1 MRKKGITKNRREN
14 NKRRRPRGK
23 QDNNDSDQSSELG
36 GQGSDNDMRA
46 EVDLN
51 AISGS
56 AGIFKA
62 ESIQEGLQLEQ
73 NPEKTTEEPDKGEK
87 DLE

>member
-1 MRKKGITKNRREN
+1 MDNDKSKK
-14 NKRRRPRGK
+14 PRIKSGGL
-23 QDNNDSDQSSELG
+23 DDSEKSSELG

-56 AGIFKA
+56 AGILKA
-62 ESIQEGLQLEQ
+62 ESITEGNKQLQ
-73 NPEKTTEEPDKGEK
+73 PEDAKGDQGEK
-87 DLE
+87 DEPVAEWD